1 MSTGNA
7 SVAAV
12 PADAELKRG
21 VVGREELLAVA
32 ASAAAVAQAPEGSAD
47 GDFVRLSGKILLV
60 DQEGRL
66 RGLYALTG
74 ELAGDEA
81 YHRARHVFGE
91 KYDGPFAAGC
101 GGFGR

>member
-1 MSTGNA
+1 MI
-7 SVAAV
+7 
-12 PADAELKRG
+12 
-21 VVGREELLAVA
+21 GRLA
-32 ASAAAVAQAPEGSAD
+32 G
-47 GDFVRLSGKILLV
+47 RILLV

-66 RGLYALTG
+66 RGLYPLTG
-74 ELAGDEA
+74 EHAGDEA